1 MLFNDFNDLKQ
12 KSNRLPF
19 AAERSDIKTS
29 SKFISHVIL
38 ITSFELHQE
47 WWVSHCSA
55 IPKFLTPKTLHKARN
70 IKNMCQSSGI
80 IEVSFE
86 KESK

>member
-47 WWVSHCSA
+47 
-55 IPKFLTPKTLHKARN
+55 
-70 IKNMCQSSGI
+70 
-80 IEVSFE
+80 
-86 KESK
+86 